1 MKKSCLVL
9 DGSFSYVSPMI
20 TAFLEFLKFEKR
32 SSVHTVKS
40 YETDLDQF
48 QKYLRFQYE
57 CKQPES
63 ATSPMLRS
71 WVVSLMEEGLNPSS
85 INRKIASLRAYYGF
99 LRRKKHIDKDPT
111 KILSALK
118 TRKKLPAF
126 VEEKAMEMLFEADT
140 FTDDFGGIRDRVILE
155 LLYGSGIRLAELI
168 SLEEKDLDLA
178 GRTIRVFGKRAK
190 ERIVPLSTSLIVLLR
205 KYLAQRAPVENVDS
219 LIITDSGKE
228 AYPVFIQRTVK
239 KYLSAVTT
247 LSQKSPHVLRHTYAT
262 HLLNRGADLNAIKE
276 LLGHANLAATQI
288 YTHNSIEKLK
298 KTHQQAHP
306 KA

>member
-1 MKKSCLVL
+1 
-9 DGSFSYVSPMI
+9 MI
-20 TAFLEFLKFEKR
+20 TLFIDFLKFEKR
-32 SSVHTVKS
+32 ASVHTIKS
-40 YETDLDQF
+40 YQTDLDQF
-48 QKYLRFQYE
+48 HKYLLFQYE
-57 CKQPES
+57 LDKPQEAKP
-63 ATSPMLRS
+63 PMLRS
-71 WVVSLMEEGLNPSS
+71 WIVSLMEEGMNPSS
-85 INRKIASLRAYYGF
+85 INRKIASLRTFYGF
-99 LRRKKHIDKDPT
+99 LKRKNVVSQDPT

-126 VEEKAMEMLFEADT
+126 VEEKSMEMLFQPDT
-140 FTDDFGGIRDRVILE
+140 FAEDFEGVRDRTIME
-155 LLYGSGIRLAELI
+155 LLYGSGIRLAELV
-168 SLEEKDLDLA
+168 SLEINDLNLPA
-178 GRTIRVFGKRAK
+178 RTIRVFGKRSK
-190 ERIVPLSTSLIVLLR
+190 ERIVPISTSLAHLLSQ
-205 KYLAQRAPVENVDS
+205 YITLRAPEEDTDI
-219 LIITDSGKE
+219 LILTNSGK
-228 AYPVFIQRTVK
+228 AVYPVFVQRTVA

>member
-1 MKKSCLVL
+1 MIA
-9 DGSFSYVSPMI
+9 SFI
-20 TAFLEFLKFEKR
+20 DFLKFEKR
-32 SSVHTVKS
+32 ASVHTVKS
-40 YETDLDQF
+40 YQTDLDQF
-48 QKYLRFQYE
+48 QKYLLFQYE
-57 CKQPES
+57 LDKSED
-63 ATSPMLRS
+63 AKGPMLRS

-85 INRKIASLRAYYGF
+85 INRKIASLRTFYGF
-99 LRRKKHIDKDPT
+99 LKRKKHISQDPT

-126 VEEKAMEMLFEADT
+126 VEEKAMETLFLEDT
-140 FTDDFGGIRDRVILE
+140 FTEDFEGVRDRTILE
-155 LLYGSGIRLAELI
+155 LLYGSGIRLAELV
-168 SLEEKDLDLA
+168 SLGVDDLNLSA
-178 GRTIRVFGKRAK
+178 RTIQVFGKRSK
-190 ERIVPLSTSLIVLLR
+190 ERIVPISKSLAELLV
-205 KYLAQRAPVENVDS
+205 KYLTLRAPEEETKC
-219 LIITDSGKE
+219 LILTDSGK
-228 AYPVFIQRTVK
+228 AVYPVFVQRTVN

-298 KTHQQAHP
+298 KSHQQAHP

>member
-1 MKKSCLVL
+1 
-9 DGSFSYVSPMI
+9 MI
-20 TAFLEFLKFEKR
+20 TSFIDFLKFEKR
-32 SSVHTVKS
+32 ASVHTVKS
-40 YETDLDQF
+40 YQTDLDQF
-48 QKYLRFQYE
+48 QKYLLFQYE
-57 CKQPES
+57 LDKPEE
-63 ATSPMLRS
+63 AKAPMLRS
-71 WVVSLMEEGLNPSS
+71 WIVSLMEEGMNPSS
-85 INRKIASLRAYYGF
+85 INRKIASLRTFYGF
-99 LRRKKHIDKDPT
+99 LKRKKAVAQDPT

-126 VEEKAMEMLFEADT
+126 VEEKSMETLFLPDT
-140 FTDDFGGIRDRVILE
+140 FTDDFEGVRDRTIME
-155 LLYGSGIRLAELI
+155 LLYGSGIRLSELV
-168 SLEEKDLDLA
+168 SLEIKDLNLPA
-178 GRTIRVFGKRAK
+178 RTIRVFGKRAK
-190 ERIVPLSTSLIVLLR
+190 ERVVPISTSLANLLFQ
-205 KYLAQRAPVENVDS
+205 YLALRAPEEDTQC
-219 LIITDSGKE
+219 LILTNSGK
-228 AYPVFIQRTVK
+228 AVYPVFIQRTVE

>member
-1 MKKSCLVL
+1 
-9 DGSFSYVSPMI
+9 MI
-20 TAFLEFLKFEKR
+20 TSFIDFLKFEKR
-32 SSVHTVKS
+32 ASVHTVKS
-40 YETDLDQF
+40 YQTDLDQF
-48 QKYLRFQYE
+48 QKYLLFQYE
-57 CKQPES
+57 LDKPEE
-63 ATSPMLRS
+63 AKAPMLRS
-71 WVVSLMEEGLNPSS
+71 WIVSLMEEGMNPSS
-85 INRKIASLRAYYGF
+85 INRKIASLRTFYGF
-99 LRRKKHIDKDPT
+99 LKRKKAVSQDPT

-126 VEEKAMEMLFEADT
+126 VEEKSMEMLFMPDT
-140 FTDDFGGIRDRVILE
+140 FTDDFEGVRDRTIME
-155 LLYGSGIRLAELI
+155 LLYGSGIRLSELV
-168 SLEEKDLDLA
+168 SLEIKDLNLPA
-178 GRTIRVFGKRAK
+178 RTIRVFGKRSK
-190 ERIVPLSTSLIVLLR
+190 ERVVPISTSLANLLFQ
-205 KYLAQRAPVENVDS
+205 YLTLRAPEEDTEC
-219 LIITDSGKE
+219 LILTNSGK
-228 AYPVFIQRTVK
+228 AVYPVFIQRTVE

>member
-1 MKKSCLVL
+1 
-9 DGSFSYVSPMI
+9 MI
-20 TAFLEFLKFEKR
+20 TLFIDFLKFEKR
-32 SSVHTVKS
+32 VSVHTIKS
-40 YETDLDQF
+40 YQTDLDQF
-48 QKYLRFQYE
+48 QKYLLFQYE
-57 CKQPES
+57 LDKPQE
-63 ATSPMLRS
+63 AKAPMLRS
-71 WVVSLMEEGLNPSS
+71 WVVSLMEEGMNPSS
-85 INRKIASLRAYYGF
+85 INRKIASLRTFFGF
-99 LRRKKHIDKDPT
+99 LKRKNSISQDPT

-126 VEEKAMEMLFEADT
+126 VEEKSMEMLFQPDT
-140 FTDDFGGIRDRVILE
+140 FTEDFEGVRDRTIME
-155 LLYGSGIRLAELI
+155 LLYGSGIRLAELV
-168 SLEEKDLDLA
+168 SLEINDLNLPA
-178 GRTIRVFGKRAK
+178 RTIRVFGKRSK
-190 ERIVPLSTSLIVLLR
+190 ERVVPISTSLANLLFQ
-205 KYLAQRAPVENVDS
+205 YLTLRAPEEDTNI
-219 LIITDSGKE
+219 LILTNSGK
-228 AYPVFIQRTVK
+228 AVYPVFVQRTVG

>member
-1 MKKSCLVL
+1 
-9 DGSFSYVSPMI
+9 MI
-20 TAFLEFLKFEKR
+20 ASFLEFLKFEKR
-32 SSVHTVKS
+32 ASVHTVTS

-48 QKYLRFQYE
+48 QKYLLFQYE
-57 CKQPES
+57 CGAPEN
-63 ATSPMLRS
+63 ANAPMLRS

-99 LRRKKHIDKDPT
+99 LRRKKHITKDPT

-118 TRKKLPAF
+118 TRKKLPAY
-126 VEEKAMEMLFEADT
+126 VEEKSMEMLFEEAT
-140 FTDDFGGIRDRVILE
+140 FSDDFEGLRDRVILE
-155 LLYGSGIRLAELI
+155 LLYGTGIRLAELI
-168 SLEEKDLDLA
+168 DLEIPNVDLT

-190 ERIVPLSTSLIVLLR
+190 ERIVPVSSSLIDLLK
-205 KYLAQRAPVENVDS
+205 KYLQQRSPVENTKK

-228 AYPVFIQRTVK
+228 AYPVFIQRIVK
-239 KYLSAVTT
+239 KYLTGVTT